1 MALLSLILS
10 SSCSDPARVGIELT
24 PGNNQIGV
32 SFVDFELPAE
42 VVLLDSFNTTNQ
54 SVLVIGEEVDSYFGK
69 TSGTGFSRVYID
81 QADDRPGLNAILDS
95 IFFKLDV
102 VSVNGQNLE
111 EPKFYSIHKLTEP
124 LLDTLYYN
132 FNSLA
137 YEEAPFSSS
146 EVEFGETKDTTLTF
160 LVEEAFAEEIF
171 GKMKRGNEF
180 DDLFKFR
187 EYFPG
192 IAVKAREGD
201 NTTIGVN
208 LGFNTGIFTYY
219 HNEGDTV
226 STLYEITTASS
237 RSFNGVVSD
246 RSGTPTSVV
255 TERSKSYSTGEFVG
269 LKSNLGLTIKIDTSP
284 FDAFLD
290 TLSGVTFNNATF
302 EIGEINEVPEGQNP
316 PAFFVMYFTDD
327 TNQILYRSSDNQ
339 PMTVQ
344 RDGQPQTEIVNED
357 GAKEPVIR
365 APAIAS
371 FDSESKKYIVPITS
385 HVNALFRNELLRKD
399 WLLYANT
406 PDLPGD
412 DFKKSLKQM
421 VVNKG
426 KIKVRVIYSKTS

>member
-1 MALLSLILS
+1 MALLSLIIS
-10 SSCSDPARVGIELT
+10 SSCSDPASVGIELT

-32 SFVDFELPAE
+32 SFVDFVLPAE

-54 SVLVIGEEVDSYFGK
+54 SVLVVGEEVDSYFGK
-69 TSGTGFSRVYID
+69 TSGTGFSRLYID
-81 QADDRPGLNAILDS
+81 QADERPGLYATLDS

-102 VSVNGQNLE
+102 VSVNGQNLD

-137 YEEAPFSSS
+137 YDAVPFSSS
-146 EVEFGETKDTTLTF
+146 EVDFGETKDTTLTF
-160 LVEEAFAEEIF
+160 QIEEAFAVEIF
-171 GKMKRGNEF
+171 EKMKSGDEF
-180 DDLFKFR
+180 KDLFNFR
-187 EYFPG
+187 DYFPG
-192 IAVKAREGD
+192 IAVRAREGD

-226 STLYEITTASS
+226 SKLYEITTASS

-246 RSGTPTSVV
+246 RSGTPTGIV
-255 TERSKSYSTGEFVG
+255 TEKSKSYNTGDLVG
-269 LKSNLGLTIKIDTSP
+269 FKSNLGLTIRIDTSP

-290 TLSGVTFNNATF
+290 TLSGVTFNNAIF
-302 EIGEINEVPEGQNP
+302 EVGDINEVPEGQNP

-327 TNQILYRSSDNQ
+327 TNQILYRSSDKQ
-339 PMTVQ
+339 PLTVQ
-344 RDGQPQTEIVNED
+344 RDGQPQTEVVNED
-357 GAKEPVIR
+357 GTEEPVIR

-371 FDSESKKYIVPITS
+371 YVEETGKYTVPITS
-385 HVNALFRNELLRKD
+385 HINALFRNELLRKD

-406 PDLPGD
+406 PDLSGD
-412 DFKKSLKQM
+412 DFKKSFKQM

-426 KIKVRVIYSKTS
+426 KIKVRVIYSKTR